1 MIPDSG
7 FENISQNA
15 SPYDFAAT
23 THAIEAAGGMKQQYQ
38 SSIVSADRK
47 DLKIS
52 ATRLGKM
59 STWNMEKFLDE
70 TKNENLK
77 ERRFKGKAWKISFAL
92 TNRWRYGKWG
102 TLAFL

>member
-1 MIPDSG
+1 VIPDSG

-77 ERRFKGKAWKISFAL
+77 ERRFKGKA
-92 TNRWRYGKWG
+92 
-102 TLAFL
+102 